1 MAAEI
6 SALLDLLRPAAAGDR
21 DPPSRRL
28 RTAAARAGLEALAG
42 ALAAGPPPE
51 PARAGAVLAAARAV
65 VSTVLSSSGEL
76 PRSIPR
82 TLRPPASRLSPSGV
96 RSASVEGFG
105 FP

>member
-6 SALLDLLRPAAAGDR
+6 SALLDLLRPAFAADR
-21 DPPSRRL
+21 DPARRL

-65 VSTVLSSSGEL
+65 VSAVLSSSGEL
-76 PRSIPR
+76 PRSPVPP
-82 TLRPPASRLSPSGV
+82 LRV
-96 RSASVEGFG
+96 
-105 FP
+105 